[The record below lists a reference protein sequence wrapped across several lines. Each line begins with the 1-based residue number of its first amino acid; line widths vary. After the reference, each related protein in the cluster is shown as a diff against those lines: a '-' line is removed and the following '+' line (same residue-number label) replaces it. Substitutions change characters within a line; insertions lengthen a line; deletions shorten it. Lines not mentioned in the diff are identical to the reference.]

1 MAASRHSTTF
11 PFYIPIA
18 YPGSRYFYS
27 KEVIHNGKPEII
39 PELEA
44 EKAANEKK
52 VAQLQH
58 QNERLTN
65 RIRYLNKGDRNRR
78 THRLCARMGYIE
90 HCAPELQKLT
100 EAEFY
105 DLFEHLLRQPDVKSV
120 IERAVRGHSKGIASL
135 WTPRHLLRQWYPDS
149 KNAVCHHCS

>member
-1 MAASRHSTTF
+1 MAKQKSS
-11 PFYIPIA
+11 PNWKLKKQPM
-18 YPGSRYFYS
+18 
-27 KEVIHNGKPEII
+27 K
-39 PELEA
+39 
-44 EKAANEKK
+44 KK

-65 RIRYLNKGDRNRR
+65 RIRYLNKGDRSRR

-100 EAEFY
+100 EAEFC

-120 IERAVRGHSKGIASL
+120 IERAVRGHSKGIAPPLDTPPFTSPMVPKQQKRSL
-135 WTPRHLLRQWYPDS
+135 SPLLI
-149 KNAVCHHCS
+149 K

>member
-1 MAASRHSTTF
+1 M
-11 PFYIPIA
+11 
-18 YPGSRYFYS
+18 
-27 KEVIHNGKPEII
+27 KEVIHNGKTEII

-120 IERAVRGHSKGIASL
+120 IERAVRGHSKGIAPPLDTPPFSSQMVPKQQKRSL
-135 WTPRHLLRQWYPDS
+135 SPLLI
-149 KNAVCHHCS
+149 K